1 MQAQSYCRTNKANI
15 MSERK
20 TENNPETGTA
30 NSFRKDEQGNLP
42 KEAGNQESSSPLK
55 DKGDQGK
62 TSHMEQTSLKGE
74 EGYNTMDDDESTEG
88 LGGRL
93 PGDEPGA

>member
-1 MQAQSYCRTNKANI
+1 
-15 MSERK
+15 MSERN

-30 NSFRKDEQGNLP
+30 NSFHKDEQGNLP
-42 KEAGNQESSSPLK
+42 KEAGNQKSSVPLE
-55 DKGDQGK
+55 DKGDEGR

-88 LGGRL
+88 LGGI
-93 PGDEPGA
+93 